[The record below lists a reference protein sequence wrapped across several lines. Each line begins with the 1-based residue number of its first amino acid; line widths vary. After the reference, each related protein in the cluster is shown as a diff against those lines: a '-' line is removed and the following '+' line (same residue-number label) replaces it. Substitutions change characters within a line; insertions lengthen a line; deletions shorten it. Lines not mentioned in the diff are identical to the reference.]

1 MAAKS
6 FVPKA
11 PETVVRRRGELSGFH
26 RIARIRSFKQ
36 SNAHARLSCG
46 CENTCTRC
54 DPRHSVCEKNSV
66 PCIPDIRER
75 ERERQTDRQREGG
88 GMKGEDRVEGGGG
101 GSDTLSAIARNSKV
115 LRDAAVPRSP
125 LLRHEG
131 VLVWI
136 LLDSGL
142 TVGARAAACARAR
155 APRLYVSVH
164 VCVYVRT

>member
-66 PCIPDIRER
+66 PCILDIRER
-75 ERERQTDRQREGG
+75 ERERQTDRQTDRERQRE
-88 GMKGEDRVEGGGG
+88 KQRDRE
-101 GSDTLSAIARNSKV
+101 R
-115 LRDAAVPRSP
+115 RQR
-125 LLRHEG
+125 
-131 VLVWI
+131 
-136 LLDSGL
+136 
-142 TVGARAAACARAR
+142 
-155 APRLYVSVH
+155 
-164 VCVYVRT
+164 